1 MGMEKQQ
8 DCPCRGKTLMRFV
21 QPIILAVLWESPCHG
36 YRLIQKIARTK
47 LWYGVT
53 PDPAGI
59 YRTLRDM
66 ERRGLIVSQRV
77 LDGGKGH
84 ECRSFSIT
92 EAGGGCH
99 KSYRFGPPWVM
110 RGRRGSL
117 LTAPHRTGSYPDGK
131 THA

>member
-53 PDPAGI
+53 PD
-59 YRTLRDM
+59 LS
-66 ERRGLIVSQRV
+66 LI
-77 LDGGKGH
+77 H
-84 ECRSFSIT
+84 I
-92 EAGGGCH
+92 
-99 KSYRFGPPWVM
+99 
-110 RGRRGSL
+110 
-117 LTAPHRTGSYPDGK
+117 
-131 THA
+131 

>member
-92 EAGGGCH
+92 EAGRACH
-99 KSYRFGPPWVM
+99 KNWLRTL
-110 RGRRGSL
+110 RRYQAGIEEL
-117 LTAPHRTGSYPDGK
+117 IQMLDQQGK
-131 THA
+131 KPELEPE

>member
-92 EAGGGCH
+92 EAGGACH
-99 KSYRFGPPWVM
+99 KNWLRTL
-110 RGRRGSL
+110 RRYQAGIEEL
-117 LTAPHRTGSYPDGK
+117 IQMLDQQGK
-131 THA
+131 KPELEPE

>member
-92 EAGGGCH
+92 EGGGACH
-99 KSYRFGPPWVM
+99 KNWLRTL
-110 RGRRGSL
+110 RRYQAGIEEL
-117 LTAPHRTGSYPDGK
+117 IQMLDQQGK
-131 THA
+131 KPELEPE